1 MILHL
6 FAPFLFQP
14 DLFLSTMIGL
24 ACLST
29 VLLVSFLAVD
39 IFGTR
44 YLGLLFG
51 AFYFTH
57 YLRQTSSTLL
67 TDLILHLM
75 GEINLVW
82 YFPII
87 LGTVAAYLQ
96 KHLVERR
103 PEDLQSTIR
112 VNRILNR

>member
-1 MILHL
+1 
-6 FAPFLFQP
+6 
-14 DLFLSTMIGL
+14 
-24 ACLST
+24 
-29 VLLVSFLAVD
+29 
-39 IFGTR
+39 
-44 YLGLLFG
+44 
-51 AFYFTH
+51 
-57 YLRQTSSTLL
+57 
-67 TDLILHLM
+67 M